1 MLEENIIK
9 SVDNLLKKANY
20 ETFSFF
26 DKNKFFFDLLVKK
39 DNSILLI
46 KVFSNIDNLNEDVIN
61 GIKLMSNLLQ
71 SKPIL
76 IGVKNRYQKLDD
88 NTIYVRNELPFITY
102 NTLENIITNNE
113 FPYVLARRG
122 GGVIFLD
129 GAKVK
134 ELREK
139 KSISRKELSE
149 KLQITKR
156 TVCSYENENMRPS
169 QTIAEKLLNVLE
181 DENKSIFRNVNV
193 FEWSIKFSLDLDK
206 PEDDQELTSFESH
219 LQDIIKDIGIG
230 THWYKKDKVPFEL
243 SIHSKQVNLDSAE
256 NNIFPLF
263 SNVPEEK
270 KKVNDLKLRYFLY
283 MFTQLFNRRGIFI
296 VDNDFRL
303 SDVFKTPTGQS
314 IPILKIKNL
323 EEINS
328 ESEFIELIKKLEN

>member
-20 ETFSFF
+20 ETFSVF
-26 DKNKFFFDLLVKK
+26 DKNKFCFDLLVKK

-256 NNIFPLF
+256 NKIFPLF